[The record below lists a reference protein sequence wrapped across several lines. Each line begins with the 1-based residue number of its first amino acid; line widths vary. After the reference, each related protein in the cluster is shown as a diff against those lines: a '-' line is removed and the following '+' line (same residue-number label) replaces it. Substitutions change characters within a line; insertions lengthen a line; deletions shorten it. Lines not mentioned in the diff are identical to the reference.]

1 MTSLDSHTHN
11 ALNHIRYLSEAIGG
25 RGSCTPRE
33 HQAAEY
39 TAEQMKRMGIEKIR
53 IETFLGSPST
63 YRPYALA
70 FSAGLLSTLLV
81 WVFQSRWALVVA
93 SIFNILG
100 ACGMLAETDFTANW
114 TRWLLPKRQS
124 QNAIGVIPPLNQ
136 VKHRAVLC
144 AHLDTHRTPIFYSSQ
159 TWQALFSGLVGGA
172 LLSLIISAVVYGLG
186 AIFVWTWVRW
196 IGWVAALMEI
206 FALAMSLHA
215 DFTPFSPGANDNAS
229 GVGVALELAAQLVA
243 QPLKNTQV
251 WLAFTG
257 CEETAAY
264 GIAAF
269 LDAHAAELGPD
280 AVYMIIDQVGKGRL
294 EYLTSDGLVIKHP
307 THPQALALARQAAHT
322 LPSIDTAEQIGI
334 AYTDAA
340 VATKRGLIAL
350 TLVAV
355 PPPGSPE
362 SIHWHQ
368 MSDTLDKIDPAT
380 LSNAYQFTRQ
390 LLQILD
396 KR

>member
-1 MTSLDSHTHN
+1 MASLDSRTRN
-11 ALNHIRYLSEAIGG
+11 ALNHIRYLSETIGG
-25 RGSCTPRE
+25 RGSCTPQE

-39 TAEQMKRMGIEKIR
+39 AAGQMKQLGIEKIH

-100 ACGMLAETDFTANW
+100 AWGMLAETDFAANW

-124 QNAIGVIPPLNQ
+124 HNTIGVIPPLNQ

-144 AHLDTHRTPIFYSSQ
+144 AHLDTHRTPIFYSSK
-159 TWQALFSGLVGGA
+159 TWQALFSGLVRGA
-172 LLSLIISAVVYGLG
+172 LLSLIVSAVVYGLG

-196 IGWVAALMEI
+196 IGLVAALMEI

-215 DFTPFSPGANDNAS
+215 GFTPFSPGANDNGS

-243 QPLKNTQV
+243 QPLNNTQV

-280 AVYMIIDQVGKGRL
+280 AFYLIIDQVGKGRL
-294 EYLTSDGLVIKHP
+294 EYLTADGLVIKRP
-307 THPQALALARQAAHT
+307 THPQALALARQAARS
-322 LPSIDTAEQIGI
+322 LPSIDTAEQVGI

-340 VATKRGLIAL
+340 VATKRSLIAL

-355 PPPGSPE
+355 PPPGSHE

-368 MSDTLDKIDPAT
+368 MSDTLDKIDPET
-380 LSNAYQFTRQ
+380 LSDVYQFTLQ